1 VASLA
6 DYRHLSSGK
15 VRDLYRVS
23 DDLLLMV
30 ASDRISAYDHVLP
43 TPIPDKGRV
52 LTAMTAFWFDMVADL
67 VPHHLIAVQDERIP
81 AEVAGRAMLV
91 RELSMLPVECVAR
104 GYLSGSALAEYRS
117 TGSVCGVPLPPG
129 LAESEALPE
138 PIFTPARKAELGAH
152 DENVTLDAV
161 ADMVGRQRAEQL
173 RDVTLAI
180 YRRAA
185 AHAAAKGLI
194 LADTKFEFGLLGDQ
208 LVLGDEVLTPDSSRF
223 WPAEKYRPGGP
234 QPSFDKQYLRDWLT
248 SAASGWDRG
257 SDAPPPALPD
267 DVVQATRERYLQA
280 YQRITGLS
288 FADWPGGV

>member
-1 VASLA
+1 
-6 DYRHLSSGK
+6 
-15 VRDLYRVS
+15 
-23 DDLLLMV
+23 
-30 ASDRISAYDHVLP
+30 
-43 TPIPDKGRV
+43 
-52 LTAMTAFWFDMVADL
+52 VADL